1 MGMFSK
7 VIAFLDKAA
16 GVPEWIIHAEN
27 IRKLEG
33 RGCPLLAKA
42 IIDNE
47 VLWPL
52 ASYSLEQ
59 MVPKLA
65 GMVTIARIAAEAD
78 PSIVGSRKLV
88 HEIIAAYEGPMGE
101 DLQVLYDFVGKD
113 IPSVEIVDVEVVLTD
128 PEDTSM
134 AEVVEEEEEGPE
146 QTLSP
151 TTAPDLDKLDTDAIP
166 MDEAAKAQLLQ
177 GMMAVISRGRKPAPT
192 LKVLNNMSMGD
203 RSIVVE
209 ALSAMEAKGNTL
221 AKAILED
228 PSL

>member
-1 MGMFSK
+1 MSMFSK

-16 GVPEWIIHAEN
+16 GVPAWIIHADN
-27 IRKLEG
+27 IRKLDVE
-33 RGCPLLAKA
+33 RGCPTLAKA

-52 ASYSLEQ
+52 AGYSLEQ

-78 PSIVGSRKLV
+78 PTMLGSKKLV
-88 HEIIAAYEGPMGE
+88 HEVIAAYEGPMGE

-113 IPSVEIVDVEVVLTD
+113 IPSVEIV
-128 PEDTSM
+128 
-134 AEVVEEEEEGPE
+134 EEEEEGPE

-151 TTAPDLDKLDTDAIP
+151 TTAPDLDNLDTDAIP
-166 MDEAAKAQLLQ
+166 LDEAAKAQLIH

-192 LKVLNNMSMGD
+192 LKVLNTMSMGD
-203 RSIVVE
+203 RSLVVE
-209 ALSAMEAKGNTL
+209 ALSAMEARGNSL